1 MNNSTYRAQLVTNL
15 VNFVAA
21 NGLDGV
27 DIDLETGSSIQASY
41 SAFLSALR
49 SALPAGKII
58 SVCGTAEWAN
68 PSNQWFSVSA
78 VNTYVDFVNL
88 MMYDVRP
95 FPESSKLADIQT
107 YTQEW
112 LNAGFTPAKLNLGIP
127 AFGYAPAGGLGDYSQ
142 IIANINPANNTNSTT
157 ATTPW
162 TTSPA
167 EYWWSGYNLNQ
178 SKVQYAQSKNLGG
191 IMIYAANEDACGNAK
206 SVISAVSS
214 MLSSGFTAGS
224 VHTVSFQVTVAPTN
238 QSCQVEVYLGVN
250 QTTKAA
256 TSGLVSFTSTGSSQA
271 LVVTVT
277 MPAAGTYNTYID
289 LYMLGVKIKSFTG
302 TTTLTVT

>member
-1 MNNSTYRAQLVTNL
+1 
-15 VNFVAA
+15 
-21 NGLDGV
+21 
-27 DIDLETGSSIQASY
+27 
-41 SAFLSALR
+41 
-49 SALPAGKII
+49 
-58 SVCGTAEWAN
+58 
-68 PSNQWFSVSA
+68 
-78 VNTYVDFVNL
+78 
-88 MMYDVRP
+88 
-95 FPESSKLADIQT
+95 
-107 YTQEW
+107 
-112 LNAGFTPAKLNLGIP
+112 
-127 AFGYAPAGGLGDYSQ
+127 
-142 IIANINPANNTNSTT
+142 
-157 ATTPW
+157 
-162 TTSPA
+162 
-167 EYWWSGYNLNQ
+167 
-178 SKVQYAQSKNLGG
+178 
-191 IMIYAANEDACGNAK
+191 
-206 SVISAVSS
+206 